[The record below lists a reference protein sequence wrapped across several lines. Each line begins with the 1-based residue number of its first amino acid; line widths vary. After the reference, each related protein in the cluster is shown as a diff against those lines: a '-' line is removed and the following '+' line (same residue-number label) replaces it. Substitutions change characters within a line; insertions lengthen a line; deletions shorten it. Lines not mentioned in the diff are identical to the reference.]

1 MTLIEICVDD
11 AQGLAAAIAGGADR
25 VELCSTL
32 EMGGLTPS
40 PGLMALA
47 GRAPTKVRAMIRHRP
62 GDFVFDKADI
72 ATMRGDIAAA
82 RQAGLE
88 GVVLGASLGDG
99 RLDTDTL
106 ANLVGA
112 AGDMG
117 KTLHR
122 AFDLV
127 PDLEEAIEAA
137 IALGF
142 DTILTSGRA
151 LTAMEGLEDIARAH
165 EIAAGRITIMAG
177 SGVNHVN
184 AANILARTPLGALHG
199 SCSEPARPASDPA
212 ARLGFSSVARK
223 TTSAARVSAFKSAAQ
238 RLNP

>member
-1 MTLIEICVDD
+1 MTLIEVCVDD

-47 GRAPTKVRAMIRHRP
+47 GRTPVKVRAMIRHRP

-177 SGVNHVN
+177 SGVNHAN
-184 AANILARTPLGALHG
+184 AAEILAQAGLRALHS
-199 SCSEPARPASDPA
+199 SCSEPARAASAPA
-212 ARLGFSSVARK
+212 ALLGFASAGRRR
-223 TTSAARVSAFKSAAQ
+223 TSPGKVSALKNAFNQPNS
-238 RLNP
+238 